1 MEFIYPM
8 LLEQADKPF
17 SDGRYVFEPKID
29 GHRLILSR
37 SNGQTPF
44 IQDNNDVSAKY
55 PELVMDGPDMVLDG
69 ELAVFD
75 PNTGV
80 PDFEL
85 TMSRFQSSKSRL
97 PISYVVFGYFTIR
110 ER

>member
-1 MEFIYPM
+1 M

-55 PELVMDGPDMVLDG
+55 PELVMVVQTWYWMVSWRYLTRT
-69 ELAVFD
+69 LAF
-75 PNTGV
+75 
-80 PDFEL
+80 
-85 TMSRFQSSKSRL
+85 R
-97 PISYVVFGYFTIR
+97 ISN
-110 ER
+110 